1 MILDSLAVPVVLAP
15 MAGGP
20 STPQLA
26 AAVGDAGGL
35 GFLATGYL
43 TAEEL
48 ARRIET
54 TRGLTAAPVGVNLF
68 VPAARA
74 PRDVSAY
81 ARDLAADA
89 ARFGVALGEPRVD
102 DDGWDAKVALLLQRP
117 VPVVSFTF
125 GIPEASLVR
134 RFHDAGSEVW
144 MTIGTPA
151 EAGAAVRAGADVLV
165 AQGSEAGGHR
175 GGPGDAPD
183 DALGLLALLQLLAD
197 SAALPV
203 VASGGIATAA
213 AVRAV
218 LALGARA
225 AAVGTAFLRC
235 PEAGTS
241 DVHRAALAAP
251 GPTAFTRAFSGR
263 TARGLR
269 NDFLDRHGAAA
280 PAAYPEVHHLT
291 SPLRQAARQRGDGS
305 VVNLWAGQAVG
316 LARDVPAAD
325 VVRSLT
331 P

>member
-1 MILDSLAVPVVLAP
+1 MILDDLAVPVVLAP

-20 STPQLA
+20 STPRLA
-26 AAVGDAGGL
+26 AAVSDAGGL
-35 GFLATGYL
+35 GFLAGGYL
-43 TAEEL
+43 APDDLAGRIAATREL
-48 ARRIET
+48 SD
-54 TRGLTAAPVGVNLF
+54 APFGVNLF
-68 VPAARA
+68 VPAAREV
-74 PRDVSAY
+74 RDVSRY
-81 ARDLAADA
+81 ARELAADA
-89 ARFGVALGEPRVD
+89 ERWGVALGEPRLD
-102 DDGWDAKVALLLQRP
+102 DDGWAAKTDLLLRQP

-125 GIPEASLVR
+125 GVPDAATVQRLR
-134 RFHDAGSEVW
+134 DAGSEVW
-144 MTIGTPA
+144 VTVGTPA
-151 EAGAAVRAGADVLV
+151 EAEAATAAGADVLV

-183 DALGLLALLQLLAD
+183 DALGLIALLQLLP
-197 SAALPV
+197 AASPLPV

-225 AAVGTAFLRC
+225 AAAGTAFLRC

-251 GPTAFTRAFSGR
+251 GPTSFTRAFSGR

-269 NDFLDRHGAAA
+269 NDFLARHTATA

-291 SPLRQAARQRGDGS
+291 APLRQAARGRGDGS
-305 VVNLWAGQAVG
+305 AVNLWAGQACV
-316 LARDVPAAD
+316 LARDVPAAE
-325 VVRSLT
+325 VVRALA

>member
-20 STPQLA
+20 STPQLT
-26 AAVGDAGGL
+26 AAVSAAGGL
-35 GFLATGYL
+35 GFLAGGYL
-43 TAEEL
+43 AADDL
-48 ARRIET
+48 ARRIAA
-54 TRGLTAAPVGVNLF
+54 TRELSAAPFGVNLF
-68 VPAARA
+68 VPAAREV
-74 PRDVSAY
+74 RDVSRY
-81 ARDLAADA
+81 ARELAAEA
-89 ARFGVALGEPRVD
+89 ERWGVTLGEPRLD
-102 DDGWDAKVALLLQRP
+102 DDGWDAKTGLLLRQP

-125 GIPEASLVR
+125 GVPDPATVQ
-134 RFHDAGSEVW
+134 RFRDAGSEVW
-144 MTIGTPA
+144 VTVGTPA
-151 EAGAAVRAGADVLV
+151 EAHASAAAGADVLV

-175 GGPGDAPD
+175 GGPGDSPD
-183 DALGLLALLQLLAD
+183 DALGLLALLQLLAVA
-197 SAALPV
+197 SPLPV

-225 AAVGTAFLRC
+225 AAAGTAFLRC

-241 DVHRAALAAP
+241 EVHRAALAAP

-269 NDFLDRHGAAA
+269 NDFLERHTATA

-291 SPLRQAARQRGDGS
+291 TPLRQAARSQGDGAA
-305 VVNLWAGQAVG
+305 VNLWAGQACS
-316 LARDVPAAD
+316 LARDVPAAE
-325 VVRSLT
+325 VVRALT